1 LFLLCTEK
9 QRPALIVKNTFFKAT
24 LIEGAVVFTF
34 HLIFSSKIT
43 KAWFMKKVLFFVLF
57 FAMVVVFEFCN
68 SSKKL
73 HKSLPSTTYAANVQN
88 IVAGN
93 CSPCHVGDGARVK
106 RLDSYDAVKAN
117 IDDIIH
123 RVQLNP
129 NDKGFMPMRHPKLP
143 DSTIQVFVNWKDAGM
158 PQ

>member
-1 LFLLCTEK
+1 
-9 QRPALIVKNTFFKAT
+9 
-24 LIEGAVVFTF
+24 
-34 HLIFSSKIT
+34 
-43 KAWFMKKVLFFVLF
+43 MKKVLFFVLF

-73 HKSLPSTTYAANVQN
+73 HKSTPQVSYASNVQS
-88 IVAGN
+88 IVVGS
-93 CSPCHVGDGARVK
+93 CSPCHVGAGARQK
-106 RLDSYDAVKAN
+106 KLDSYDAVKAN
-117 IDDIIH
+117 IDDMIR

-143 DSTIQVFVNWKDAGM
+143 DSTIQVLVKWRDAGM